1 MPGKRVRDPAQGPS
15 PDAGASSPSPFE
27 PPSGTAIQVHPF
39 PLAQALPPVRN
50 VPGSGRQ
57 NQSHPEKAR
66 LEHPSRHVRR
76 FGTIQR
82 RQPCAVPIRRKIAFT
97 LPVFYLPASKFRH
110 LPRHVPPSAMMTPRA
125 STAVPT
131 GCARRR
137 GAAFSAHCGERYPST
152 FEQVA
157 VDCTPAPADAP
168 RDHRRFRARQT
179 KEKGLKEPPS
189 RSRNPYRSRMSPSY
203 ILARNRYLP
212 SQRPMS
218 VLIPGRGL
226 NHLLLAPSGFRPDR
240 GRPPL
245 ESDRPR
251 LQIASARQ
259 PAHARSSEKY
269 LASNIMASRS

>member
-1 MPGKRVRDPAQGPS
+1 MATMCR
-15 PDAGASSPSPFE
+15 
-27 PPSGTAIQVHPF
+27 
-39 PLAQALPPVRN
+39 
-50 VPGSGRQ
+50 
-57 NQSHPEKAR
+57 SHPAED
-66 LEHPSRHVRR
+66 S
-76 FGTIQR
+76 I
-82 RQPCAVPIRRKIAFT
+82 
-97 LPVFYLPASKFRH
+97 H
-110 LPRHVPPSAMMTPRA
+110 LAGFLSSCIKVPPSPAPRPA
-125 STAVPT
+125 FRHDDPKGVD
-131 GCARRR
+131 R
-137 GAAFSAHCGERYPST
+137 GSNRMCPSSRSGSSAHCRERYPST

-189 RSRNPYRSRMSPSY
+189 RGRSPYRSRMSPSY

-251 LQIASARQ
+251 LQIASAGQ
-259 PAHARSSEKY
+259 PAHARSIEKY